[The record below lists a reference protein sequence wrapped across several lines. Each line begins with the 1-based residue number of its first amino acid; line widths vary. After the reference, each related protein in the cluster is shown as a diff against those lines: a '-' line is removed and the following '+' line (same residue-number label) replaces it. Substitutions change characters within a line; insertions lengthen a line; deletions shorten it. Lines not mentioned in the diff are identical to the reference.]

1 MRKILRF
8 ALREYKASV
17 RTKGFII
24 GLIVAPIFMSG
35 SVIAFVLLKDRVDTT
50 DKHVVVIDHNGNILP
65 GLKKYEEVHNSISVI
80 DEETGEKIRP
90 EYHFIET
97 EAAENIQEQYLEL
110 SDRVRAGELHA
121 FLVIGRDVVH
131 PGEDPE
137 AARIMYYARNAA
149 MDDLRKWISGNLNN
163 HLRLLRLEDAG
174 VSKEAAQSLFIWVE
188 AEGLGLL
195 TRDEDTGGITDAK
208 KASPIEALAVP
219 IGIMMILMLMIM
231 MSVPGMLQSIMEE
244 KTQRIAEVLLGAIS
258 PFEFMMGKLLGG
270 IAVSLTSSSVY
281 LVGGIAAVT
290 YMGYDDYIPYHVLP

>member
-8 ALREYKASV
+8 AMREYKASV

-50 DKHVVVIDHNGNILP
+50 DKYVVVIDHNGKILP
-65 GLKKYEEVHNSISVI
+65 GLKRYEEVHNSVSVI
-80 DEETGEKIRP
+80 DKETGEKIRP
-90 EYHFIET
+90 EYHFIE
-97 EAAENIQEQYLEL
+97 AEVGEDKQKQYLEL
-110 SDRVRAGELHA
+110 SDRIRAGELHA
-121 FLVIGRDVVH
+121 FLVIGPEVVH

-137 AARIMYYARNAA
+137 AARIRYYARNAA

-174 VSKEAAQSLFIWVE
+174 VRKEAAQRLFIFVE

-195 TRDEDTGGITDAK
+195 TRDEATGGITDAK

-244 KTQRIAEVLLGAIS
+244 KTQRIAEVLLDA
-258 PFEFMMGKLLGG
+258 
-270 IAVSLTSSSVY
+270 
-281 LVGGIAAVT
+281 
-290 YMGYDDYIPYHVLP
+290 